1 MVSLPHSLPL
11 SPSCCSHRPPSPHG
25 WAGMPRAQPPTVS
38 PAGAPF
44 PGHSTLLQCSR
55 CHSLPNRA
63 YASTPSLPH
72 LRIADSRSPGM
83 STLYTHPPVEPRV
96 SPLVQPLSPPR
107 VTPPPQRTACE
118 AATLQP
124 CPTPS
129 ISSSR
134 PARPPPCLRPSL
146 VRPRCPLMRPTS
158 TSLSQYRLQLQA
170 STPSSRPVHLLV
182 AAARPPPRTLALRR
196 TAPPTPASPPPKMT
210 SEASPPPAPASASQG
225 PYPRLPP
232 SWSRLRPTPP
242 PTPFLRLHPSASVLA
257 PASVSLHWH
266 PHHHHP
272 LSTRRRHASPA

>member
-158 TSLSQYRLQLQA
+158 TSLPSPSTGCNCRHQPLPHAQFICLWRRRALLPARWPCVGQL
-170 STPSSRPVHLLV
+170 
-182 AAARPPPRTLALRR
+182 LRR
-196 TAPPTPASPPPKMT
+196 
-210 SEASPPPAPASASQG
+210 Q
-225 PYPRLPP
+225 
-232 SWSRLRPTPP
+232 RP
-242 PTPFLRLHPSASVLA
+242 LLQR
-257 PASVSLHWH
+257 
-266 PHHHHP
+266 
-272 LSTRRRHASPA
+272 